1 MKQKKKYNQSQMK
14 GNAMSMPY
22 IKFSMKWREEGID
35 VLSISIFS
43 NIYTM
48 KRASLVAQ
56 TCKES
61 TCNTGDSS
69 SIFGLGK
76 FPEEGI
82 GYPGGSDGKESC
94 RAGDLGLIPGL

>member
-1 MKQKKKYNQSQMK
+1 
-14 GNAMSMPY
+14 MPY
-22 IKFSMKWREEGID
+22 IKFSMKWRKEGID

-43 NIYTM
+43 NIYPM

-61 TCNTGDSS
+61 TCNTGDSG
-69 SIFGLGK
+69 SIFGLGR

-82 GYPGGSDGKESC
+82 AYPSGSDGKESYK
-94 RAGDLGLIPGL
+94 AGDLGLIPGL